1 MTTVESD
8 KNAIEK
14 FDTTVL
20 VRINPHESTLPVDTS
35 AEWSKGFGLINQLVK
50 ELTDLRYVEEFEDAG
65 GKMRKRAMLHPQLL
79 GYIQERRKMIDQIF
93 KLSGGE
99 LVNEINKAGAKKLA
113 NFLFE
118 MQMDEIKQKHKKEAY
133 NIIEA
138 EVSED
143 AKSEVR
149 PQ

>member
-50 ELTDLRYVEEFEDAG
+50 ELTDLRYVEEFEDTG